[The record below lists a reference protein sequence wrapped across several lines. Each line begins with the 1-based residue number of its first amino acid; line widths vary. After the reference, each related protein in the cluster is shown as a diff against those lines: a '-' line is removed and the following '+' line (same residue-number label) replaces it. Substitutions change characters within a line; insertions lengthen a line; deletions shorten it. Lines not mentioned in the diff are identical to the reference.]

1 MIYDNVISHLC
12 WNRYMTTHNMY
23 LVSSTIFWEMHFCAP
38 FLTLGGVPSV
48 VGFPHCAWSGE
59 GLFKAPSLSRTNVQ
73 RLGLEPGTFWLQTVG
88 STAPPGPRFHSLLL
102 WVCVN
107 LHKPIWKISSL
118 LSLPVAFAM
127 YMIKTLCSCHEIQI
141 VLLWLSCT

>member
-1 MIYDNVISHLC
+1 MQEHLEEMAKAARSPRKSRKMFFFCISGFS
-12 WNRYMTTHNMY
+12 Y
-23 LVSSTIFWEMHFCAP
+23 
-38 FLTLGGVPSV
+38 GVPSA

-141 VLLWLSCT
+141 VLL

>member
-1 MIYDNVISHLC
+1 MWFPTCVEIDTWLHITCIWFRPQFSEKC
-12 WNRYMTTHNMY
+12 
-23 LVSSTIFWEMHFCAP
+23 IFVLHS
-38 FLTLGGVPSV
+38 LLLGGVPSV

-118 LSLPVAFAM
+118 LPLPVAFAM